1 MNYEQQ
7 STNPNGEQAPPR
19 PPRIYAASLSDYNAG
34 VLHGRWLDADL
45 GPDVLQEAIAEMLAE
60 SPTAERWW
68 EPAEEW
74 AIHDHEGFGNA
85 RIGEY
90 ESLDDV
96 TELATGI
103 LAHGDAYAAWWSD
116 VRDTQPDDDPDHTF
130 DNRFQGEYSTATE
143 FGEQMLDDMGVSLDY
158 FPGVPE
164 GLWPYVQLD
173 VEGWVRDMQFNGE
186 IQVVEGGRGVYVF
199 QVL

>member
-1 MNYEQQ
+1 MNYENEQQ
-7 STNPNGEQAPPR
+7 PTNPNGEQAQPR
-19 PPRIYAASLSDYNAG
+19 PPRIYLASLTDHNDG
-34 VLHGRWLDADL
+34 VLHGCWLDADL
-45 GPDVLQEAIAEMLAE
+45 EPDVLHEAIGEMLAE
-60 SPTAERWW
+60 SPTAERWC

-74 AIHDHEGFGNA
+74 TIHDHEGFGNA

-103 LAHGDAYAAWWSD
+103 QQHGDAYATWWSD
-116 VRDTQPDDDPDHTF
+116 VRDTQPDDAPDPTF
-130 DNRFQGEYSTATE
+130 DNRYQGEYSSSTG

-164 GLWPYVQLD
+164 WMWP
-173 VEGWVRDMQFNGE
+173 
-186 IQVVEGGRGVYVF
+186 
-199 QVL
+199 